1 MSINY
6 IANNFG
12 HIATNAQHAEY
23 MQMDLQRYRI
33 AQALRDTVQIIAD
46 NSTYLLDTLE
56 DDYSITTIDTD
67 TLIEVLE
74 ELSEGDYDIN
84 TDPELLQRFES
95 LQKEYR
101 EQCEKIADFKHSV
114 VFGSRK

>member
-6 IANNFG
+6 ISNNFG
-12 HIATNAQHAEY
+12 HIATNAQYNQY

-33 AQALRDTVQIIAD
+33 AQALRDTVQVIAD
-46 NSTYLLDTLE
+46 NSTYLIDTLE
-56 DDYSITTIDTD
+56 ENYSITTIDTE

-84 TDPELLQRFES
+84 TDPDILQRFEN

-101 EQCEKIADFKHSV
+101 MQCKNIADFKHSV
-114 VFGSRK
+114 MFNTK

>member
-12 HIATNAQHAEY
+12 HIATNAQYNEY

-33 AQALRDTVQIIAD
+33 YKALSEVFDTIAD
-46 NSTYLLDTLE
+46 HSTFLTDTLE
-56 DDYSITTIDTD
+56 EDYNIATIDTD

-74 ELSEGDYDIN
+74 ELGEGEYDIN
-84 TDPELLQRFES
+84 TDPELLQRFEN

-114 VFGSRK
+114 VFGSRR